1 MSSIH
6 YSPRTPFNPS
16 VDAEDV
22 YIEQLNEVSERLGGV
37 RNLGAYA
44 QITGIEHTTC
54 ISTEREE
61 QYVHIDTHN
70 TESPG
75 LHYKHGNDDNAWIFS
90 FKALFS
96 K

>member
-1 MSSIH
+1 MSNIH
-6 YSPRTPFNPS
+6 YTPRTPFNPS
-16 VDAEDV
+16 DNAEDV
-22 YIEQLNEVSERLGGV
+22 YIEQLNEVSELLGGV

-61 QYVHIDTHN
+61 QYVHIDTKKGEN
-70 TESPG
+70 PG
-75 LHYKHGNDDNAWIFS
+75 LRYKHGNDDNAWIFS